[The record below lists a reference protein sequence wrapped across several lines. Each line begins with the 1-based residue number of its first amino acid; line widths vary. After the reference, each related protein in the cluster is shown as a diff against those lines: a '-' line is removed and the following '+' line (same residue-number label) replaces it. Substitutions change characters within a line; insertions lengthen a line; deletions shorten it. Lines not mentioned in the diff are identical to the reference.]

1 MLKRKAPKMI
11 NENPE
16 WSAADFKNV
25 VRLDGVSMAD
35 AVKAIRRGRGPQKE
49 AKKVAISIRLNP
61 DIVKHFKSGGA
72 GWQSRMEAVL
82 KKASGGRKG
91 LR

>member
-1 MLKRKAPKMI
+1 MLKRKAQKSFD
-11 NENPE
+11 ENPE
-16 WSAADFKNV
+16 WSAADFKKAV
-25 VRLDGVSMAD
+25 HVQGVKMGEAVD
-35 AVKAIRRGRGPQKE
+35 ALRRGRGPQKE

-82 KKASGGRKG
+82 EKASVGRKG
-91 LR
+91 